1 MLVKLRC
8 SKYIPNIYDKMIDE
22 FGDDVLFD
30 DINDDWFEV
39 ITRGSATGIQYIAQK
54 YIDAA
59 FVTFPQNIRNSLQ
72 NVLSKSLEWYQIIE

>member
-1 MLVKLRC
+1 MRQFDVETLLESIVDD
-8 SKYIPNIYDKMIDE
+8 IYAQ
-22 FGDDVLFD
+22 FFFD
-30 DINDDWFEV
+30 DNNE
-39 ITRGSATGIQYIAQK
+39 RGSATGIQYIAQK